1 MEKAEKEVQK
11 QPIKKDTKPTGA
23 RDDSAQNSSA
33 NIDLKR
39 HKTAPLRPKQPLSA
53 FIRFNKAHIDDVR
66 KEYPHMAQTDLVTVT
81 GHMWN
86 SLPSE
91 VKKKFD
97 DEYQRD
103 KERYE
108 AELAEFYRKNPH
120 EKKSKKQ
127 LLKEKQSA
135 INAKKK

>member
-1 MEKAEKEVQK
+1 
-11 QPIKKDTKPTGA
+11 
-23 RDDSAQNSSA
+23 
-33 NIDLKR
+33 
-39 HKTAPLRPKQPLSA
+39 
-53 FIRFNKAHIDDVR
+53 
-66 KEYPHMAQTDLVTVT
+66 MAQTDLVAVT

-86 SLPSE
+86 NLPAE

-103 KERYE
+103 KERYD

-127 LLKEKQSA
+127 LLREKQSA
-135 INAKKK
+135 INAQKKWKWLIIPYLTKLKEMTSRTRFKIYNSLNSQIVWLYFICWLVFFVYS